1 MAYRAISLFSGCGG
15 MDVGA
20 QQAGF
25 QTIVAS
31 ELNKHACSTF
41 RKNHPNVELVEGD
54 IDEKMDDI
62 CEYDGIDLVFGGP
75 PCQGF
80 SVAGKM
86 SPDDPRSK
94 LVFSFCDVV
103 ERVNPHAFVLEN
115 VKALGL
121 LAKFESVRS
130 EIVKRMSL
138 AGYETDFFILNSR
151 DYGVPQNRERVFFIG
166 TKAKVKPVKLKYIE
180 QQKSEAS
187 TLREAISHL
196 GPAGSQGNPNI
207 TKAKI
212 TLAANPIMRRSPYAG
227 MMFNGQGRPLNPDAW
242 SSTLPA
248 SMGGNRTPIID
259 EDHLY
264 NNKPSWV
271 EAYHSKLIEG
281 KTKSSFGE
289 APKRLRRMTI
299 DEAAIIQTFPTDYV
313 FEGPQSSVFSQI
325 GNAVPCKLASAV
337 FRAVRQSLDESD
349 NISLQSRLGSQAEKG
364 SREALKKSSA
374 EVWWAALSKQEQ
386 SSRKDELAR
395 ELDARGMDIPDSDYG
410 WENAVYEAE
419 HA

>member
-1 MAYRAISLFSGCGG
+1 MTYRAVSLFSGCGG

-25 QTIVAS
+25 QTVVAS

-41 RKNHPNVELVEGD
+41 RKNHPTVELVEGD
-54 IDEKMDDI
+54 IDDKMEEI
-62 CEYDGIDLVFGGP
+62 CNYEDIDLVFGGP

-86 SPDDPRSK
+86 SPNDPRSK
-94 LVFSFCDVV
+94 LVFSFCDAV
-103 ERVNPHAFVLEN
+103 ERINPRIFVLEN
-115 VKALGL
+115 VKSLGL

-130 EIVKRMSL
+130 EIIRRMRE
-138 AGYETDFFILNSR
+138 AGYETSFFVLNSR

-166 TKAKVKPVKLKYIE
+166 TKTEIKPIKINCVEKY
-180 QQKSEAS
+180 KSDAL
-187 TLREAISHL
+187 TLREAIIHL
-196 GPAGSQGNPNI
+196 GPAGSQGNPNL

-212 TLAANPIMRRSPYAG
+212 TLAEKPVMRRSPYAG
-227 MMFNGQGRPLNPDAW
+227 MLFNGQGRPLNPDAW

-271 EAYHSKLIEG
+271 EDYHAKLVRG
-281 KTKSSFGE
+281 DMQSVFVE

-313 FEGPQSSVFSQI
+313 FEGPQSSIFSQI
-325 GNAVPCKLASAV
+325 GNAVPCKLAAAV
-337 FRAVRQSLDESD
+337 FSAVRQSLDKNS
-349 NISLQSRLGSQAEKG
+349 
-364 SREALKKSSA
+364 
-374 EVWWAALSKQEQ
+374 
-386 SSRKDELAR
+386 
-395 ELDARGMDIPDSDYG
+395 DIPTVARFEPIVEIST
-410 WENAVYEAE
+410 VQI
-419 HA
+419 